1 MSHSAFLKDFA
12 AKAVLDDLR
21 LVSLEASV
29 DAAGE
34 AANIEARFDAS
45 SRVLDNADGPQVD
58 YRVRNETEVK
68 DAEGQVLFS
77 IKSTWALHFNF
88 AAQPTSIDEEV
99 RREFQTAVVMMT
111 IVPYVRELVN
121 STASRFGLPGVVVPL
136 IKAGEL
142 HEVPSAATQ
151 NDQAHIGESAER
163 S

>member
-1 MSHSAFLKDFA
+1 MSHSALLKDFA
-12 AKAVLDDLR
+12 AKAVLDNLR

-77 IKSTWALHFNF
+77 IKSTWSLHFDF
-88 AAQPTSIDEEV
+88 VAQPTSIDEEV
-99 RREFQTAVVMMT
+99 RRAFQTAVVMMT

-136 IKAGEL
+136 IKAEEL
-142 HEVPSAATQ
+142 HEVPSAAPQ
-151 NDQAHIGESAER
+151 NDQAIIGESAKTP
-163 S
+163 